1 MEKASLSEQET
12 TLPIDWV
19 ESLKTFVASKKQ
31 RLPEEIE
38 KETDEL
44 FLGIMQKMKKKQESQ
59 DTSYMRIPKFLKKL
73 NHNEN
78 SLGFKIR
85 EEVRARFLNHKA
97 IELLD
102 QQGSVRWRFLF
113 CRPRE
118 DLPPAQIEYLAA
130 V

>member
-1 MEKASLSEQET
+1 MET
-12 TLPIDWV
+12 TKPEPKKPIDWV
-19 ESLKTFVASKKQ
+19 ESLKNYISQKKQ

-38 KETDEL
+38 KETDEI
-44 FLGIMQKMKKKQESQ
+44 FLELMEESRKKQEAT
-59 DTSYMRIPKFLKKL
+59 DESYKKIPRFLKKL

-102 QQGSVRWRFLF
+102 QQGKISEMITNL
-113 CRPRE
+113 
-118 DLPPAQIEYLAA
+118 QILRKFIIC
-130 V
+130 